1 MTRHIVLDSSPL
13 GLLSSP
19 SGSAE
24 AFAISQWSR
33 ALLIAGHR
41 IYIPEIIDY
50 ELRRELLRANKT
62 NGIAK
67 LDGLKSVFAYLP
79 ITTAAMLEAAD
90 LWAYS
95 RRTGIPTGD
104 PKKLDVDVI
113 LAAQVRMLAASAG
126 DVIVATAN
134 VAHLSRFVAAD
145 LWTNIAP

>member
-1 MTRHIVLDSSPL
+1 VTRHIVLDSSPL

-19 SGSAE
+19 SASAD
-24 AFAISQWSR
+24 ALSIAQWSR
-33 ALLIAGHR
+33 ALLAAGHQ

-67 LDGLKSVFAYLP
+67 LDGLKAVFSYLP
-79 ITTAAMLEAAD
+79 ITTTAMLQAAD

-95 RRTGIPTGD
+95 RRAGIPTGD

-113 LAAQVRMLAASAG
+113 LAAQAITLAVPTS
-126 DVIVATAN
+126 DIIVATAN
-134 VAHLSRFVAAD
+134 VAHISRFVSAD
-145 LWTNIAP
+145 LWTNITP